1 MNSLGGFFISIHE
14 YIMNAII
21 TGKAFVLGND
31 IDTDQIIPAAHLVY
45 KLDDLDEK
53 KNYGR
58 YAFSGVP
65 IEQSGLPQGNIPF
78 ITEGKWQ
85 SNYTI
90 VIGGKNFGCGSSR
103 EHAPFALQV
112 AGIEAVIAESYAR
125 IFYRNSIDGAFIAPF
140 ETSHHLSKEMR
151 TGDVLELD
159 TTLCVLKNVT
169 QGKQYQLNP
178 LGDIEHI
185 LRGGGIFEYARKSG
199 MLQKK

>member
-1 MNSLGGFFISIHE
+1 MKE
-14 YIMNAII
+14 II
-21 TGKAFVLGND
+21 KGKAFVLGND

-78 ITEGKWQ
+78 IKEGNWQ
-85 SNYTI
+85 SEYTI

-112 AGIEAVIAESYAR
+112 AGIEAIVAESYAR
-125 IFYRNSIDGAFIAPF
+125 IFYRNSIDGAFVAPF
-140 ETSHHLSKEMR
+140 ETSQHLVREIR
-151 TGDVLELD
+151 TGDEVELD
-159 TTLCVLKNVT
+159 TTKGILKNLT
-169 QGKQYQLNP
+169 QKKEYKLNP

-199 MLQKK
+199 MLAKR

>member
-1 MNSLGGFFISIHE
+1 MK
-14 YIMNAII
+14 AII
-21 TGKAFVLGND
+21 KGKAFVLGND
-31 IDTDQIIPAAHLVY
+31 IDTDQIIPAEHLVY
-45 KLDDLDEK
+45 KLDDVDEK

-65 IEQSGLPQGNIPF
+65 IEQSGLPHGNVPF
-78 ITEGKWQ
+78 VKEETWQ
-85 SNYTI
+85 SEFTI

-140 ETSHHLSKEMR
+140 ETTNHLSQEVR
-151 TGDVLELD
+151 TGDDLELN
-159 TTLCVLKNVT
+159 TTNGILKNLT
-169 QGKQYQLNP
+169 QKKEYQLSS

-185 LRGGGIFEYARKSG
+185 LHGGGIFEYARKSG
-199 MLQKK
+199 MLKQ